1 VKAWTGG
8 LAVLIL
14 VGCGADAPSGSV
26 DGQDQVGLVQ
36 RQVEDVVVWH
46 PREWAW
52 FGIEDAP
59 MKGFT
64 VLGYLATIPIDT
76 ESMCT
81 RTANSVEC
89 NFARYQL
96 APGTLA
102 IRIISGG
109 RLGGGPVWD
118 DKVPAGMQ
126 RVVIGGMPGLF
137 DEQPGDGTRV
147 LHWSIARPNAM
158 WNTYELFAELRPPNE
173 AQMRAQIEAML
184 ASLEFV
190 PEVQV
195 LPAEPEAARDA
206 ARLGMAALRADPT
219 DGPAYACMPGE
230 PGARQGIT
238 NRLPMTTFGGAA
250 LPVKCTLRIEAT
262 RWQMWRMT
270 LTWAW
275 TEANNRAAG
284 EYEVIHWLHGDGSL
298 GAVQAGGDDPFSAA
312 P

>member
-1 VKAWTGG
+1 WIGC
-8 LAVLIL
+8 LAVLVL
-14 VGCGADAPSGSV
+14 VGCRTDAPSGSV
-26 DGQDQVGLVQ
+26 DGQDRAGLVR
-36 RQVEDVVVWH
+36 RQVEDVVFWH

-52 FGIEDAP
+52 FGIDDAP
-59 MKGFT
+59 VIRFT

-96 APGTLA
+96 APGTLT
-102 IRIISGG
+102 IRVTSGG
-109 RLGGGPVWD
+109 RPGGGPVWD
-118 DKVPAGMQ
+118 DNVPAGMQ
-126 RVVIGGMPGLF
+126 RVVVAGMPGLF
-137 DEQPGDGTRV
+137 DEQPGDGTRI

-158 WNTYELFAELRPPNE
+158 WNSYEIFAEIRPPNE
-173 AQMRAQIEAML
+173 AEMRAQIEAML

-190 PEVQV
+190 PAVQV
-195 LPAEPEAARDA
+195 LPADPDAAHDA
-206 ARLGMAALRADPT
+206 ARLGIAALRADPT
-219 DGPAYACMPGE
+219 DGPTYACMPAE

-238 NRLPMTTFGGAA
+238 NRLPMNTFGGAP
-250 LPVKCTLRIEAT
+250 LPVTCTLHIEAT
-262 RWQMWRMT
+262 RWQMWRMR

-275 TEANNRAAG
+275 TDADNRTAG
-284 EYEVIHWLHGDGSL
+284 EYEVIQWLQADGSL